1 MDTVLLLARLFL
13 AGVFALSGIT
23 KLADLDGSRRA
34 VAGFG
39 VPERMARP
47 VGIALPIAELVL
59 AVLLLPVST
68 AWWGALGAL
77 VLLLGFI
84 AGIGYNLR
92 KGRTP
97 DCHCFGK
104 VHSEPIGPATLVRDG
119 AFALVAAII
128 VLFGWDDAGASLT
141 GWFGDLSGAE
151 QVLTI
156 AMALLAAAVAGM
168 AWLLLQVVRQNGRLL
183 LRIDAIDNRL
193 ASGAP
198 MTELPPA
205 TDATPQPG
213 LPVGTPAPGFRLDGI
228 YGESQTLD
236 ALLAAGKPVMLVF
249 SSPTCG
255 PCTALMPDIGQWQRM
270 HAEKVTVA
278 VIGQGDAAAN
288 RAKSVEHGLTN
299 VLLQNNGEVSGS
311 YHAKGTPTA
320 VLIAADGSIA
330 SPVAAGA
337 ESIRTLFQSSVVKS
351 APAAPIPVRVAQT
364 NGNGQGSNGS
374 AHNGTA
380 EQPSSLGKPAPD
392 ISLSDLDGNSVTLA
406 DFAGEPTAVIFWNP
420 GCGFCRKMLDDLKTW
435 ETERPAGSPRALVV
449 STGTVDANKEQG
461 IASTVI
467 LDEGFATGRA
477 FGVSG
482 TPSAVL
488 VDENGRIASAPA
500 VGGPRVMAML
510 TGEEIVP
517 EAPATPS
524 VVLKEGDDAPAISL
538 PDLDG
543 KIVSL
548 SDFTGS
554 DTLVLF
560 WNPGCGFCQ
569 RMLGDLRAFEENET
583 APRLLLVSTGDV
595 ETNRQAGLRATVLID
610 QGFTTGRAYGANGTP
625 SAILVDADGK
635 IAGPL
640 LVGAPSILAASGH
653 V

>member
-1 MDTVLLLARLFL
+1 MDTVLLLARIFL

-39 VPERMARP
+39 VPERLARP
-47 VGIALPIAELVL
+47 IGIALPIAELVL

-77 VLLLGFI
+77 LLLLCFI

-128 VLFGWDDAGASLT
+128 VLSGWNDAGASLT

-156 AMALLAAAVAGM
+156 ATALLAAAVAGM

-198 MTELPPA
+198 MTEPA
-205 TDATPQPG
+205 PVSDATPQPG

-236 ALLAAGKPVMLVF
+236 ALLAAGKPVMLIF

-255 PCTALMPDIGQWQRM
+255 PCTALMPDIGQWQRT
-270 HAEKVTVA
+270 HADKVTVA

-288 RAKSVEHGLTN
+288 QAKSVEHGLTN
-299 VLLQNNGEVSGS
+299 VLLQNNGEVSGA
-311 YHAKGTPTA
+311 YQAKGTPTA
-320 VLIAADGSIA
+320 VLITADGSIA

-337 ESIRTLFQSSVVKS
+337 DSIRTLFRSSIIKS
-351 APAAPIPVRVAQT
+351 VPAAPLPLRVT
-364 NGNGQGSNGS
+364 KSNGNGQGSNGS
-374 AHNGTA
+374 TRNGAA
-380 EQPSSLGKPAPD
+380 EQPSSIGKPAPD
-392 ISLSDLDGNSVTLA
+392 FSLSDLAGNSVTLA
-406 DFAGEPTAVIFWNP
+406 DFAGEPTAVVFWNP
-420 GCGFCRKMLDDLKTW
+420 GCGFCRKMLDDLKSW
-435 ETERPAGSPRALVV
+435 ETGRPAGSPRALVV

-461 IASTVI
+461 IASTVV

-488 VDENGRIASAPA
+488 VDENGLIASAPA
-500 VGGPRVMAML
+500 VGGPRVMALL

-524 VVLKEGDDAPAISL
+524 VVLNVGDDAPAFSL

-548 SDFTGS
+548 SEFTGS
-554 DTLVLF
+554 ETLVLF

-569 RMLGDLRAFEENET
+569 RMLDDLRAFEERES
-583 APRLLLVSTGDV
+583 APRLLLVSTGDI
-595 ETNRQAGLRATVLID
+595 ETNRQAGLRAPSLID
-610 QGFTTGRAYGANGTP
+610 QGFATGRAYGANGTP

>member
-39 VPERMARP
+39 VPERIARP
-47 VGIALPIAELVL
+47 AGIALPIAELVL

-77 VLLLGFI
+77 LLLLGFI

-119 AFALVAAII
+119 AFAAVAAII
-128 VLFGWDDAGASLT
+128 VLFGRDDAGASLT

-156 AMALLAAAVAGM
+156 ATALLTAAVGGL

-183 LRIDAIDNRL
+183 LRIDAIDNRI
-193 ASGAP
+193 ANGAQAIEP
-198 MTELPPA
+198 APA
-205 TDATPQPG
+205 TDTTPQPG
-213 LPVGTPAPGFRLDGI
+213 LPVGTTAPKFRLDGI

-236 ALLAAGKPVMLVF
+236 ALLAGGKPVMLIF

-255 PCTALMPDIGQWQRM
+255 PCTALMPDIGEWQRT
-270 HAEKVTVA
+270 HADKLTIA
-278 VIGQGDAAAN
+278 VIGQGDVAAN
-288 RAKSVEHGLTN
+288 RAKSAEHGLTN
-299 VLLQNNGEVSGS
+299 VLLQQNGEVSAA
-311 YHAKGTPTA
+311 YQAKGTPTA
-320 VLIAADGSIA
+320 VMIAANGTIN

-337 ESIRTLFQSSVVKS
+337 ESIRTLLRTSLSGNTQGARIRLEPS
-351 APAAPIPVRVAQT
+351 
-364 NGNGQGSNGS
+364 NGNGQGGNGS
-374 AHNGTA
+374 ARPTSAAQATA
-380 EQPSSLGKPAPD
+380 IGKPAPD
-392 ISLSDLDGNSVTLA
+392 INLPDLKGNPVTLA
-406 DFAGEPTAVIFWNP
+406 DFAGSPTAVIFWNP
-420 GCGFCRKMLDDLKTW
+420 GCGFCRKMLDDLKGW
-435 ETERPAGSPRALVV
+435 EADRPAGSPQALLI
-449 STGTVDANKEQG
+449 STGSIDANKEQG
-461 IASTVI
+461 IASTVV

-488 VDENGRIASAPA
+488 VDEHGLIASAPS

-517 EAPATPS
+517 DAPATPS
-524 VVLKEGDDAPAISL
+524 VVLQEGDDAPPISL

-543 KIVSL
+543 NTVSL
-548 SDFTGS
+548 SDFKGTE
-554 DTLVLF
+554 TLVLF

-569 RMLGDLRAFEENET
+569 RMVDDLRAFEAN
-583 APRLLLVSTGDV
+583 ASASSPRLLLISTGDI
-595 ETNRQAGLRATVLID
+595 EANRQAGLQAPILID
-610 QGFTTGRAYGANGTP
+610 HGFATGRAYGASGTP
-625 SAILVDADGK
+625 SAVLIDANGK

-640 LVGAPSILAASGH
+640 LVGAPKILAASGH